1 MLSSL
6 ILYNSNEPFL
16 DQIVTCYEKWIFYN
30 NQWRP
35 AQWLDQEEAPKH
47 SPKPNLY
54 QIKVKVTVWWSAVH
68 LLLYSFLTPGEIV
81 TYEKYTQQ
89 IDEMHWKLQLLQP
102 ALVNRKGSILLHDRV
117 QPYVAQ
123 PMLQKLNKLGY
134 EVLKFG
140 KSYSSATFTWLLANL
155 TTTSSSISI
164 TFCRQT
170 VPATSKRQKTLSK
183 SSSDPEA
190 WIFCYG
196 NKHFSLAK
204 MCWL

>member
-1 MLSSL
+1 MISSVAGPRRSSKRKHPKKWSRLLFGGLLPIWSTTIFWIPEKTLHLSSTL
-6 ILYNSNEPFL
+6 S
-16 DQIVTCYEKWIFYN
+16 KWM
-30 NQWRP
+30 RCT
-35 AQWLDQEEAPKH
+35 E
-47 SPKPNLY
+47 
-54 QIKVKVTVWWSAVH
+54 
-68 LLLYSFLTPGEIV
+68 
-81 TYEKYTQQ
+81 
-89 IDEMHWKLQLLQP
+89 KLQCLQL
-102 ALVNRKGSILLHDRV
+102 ALIDRKGPIPLHDNA
-117 QPYVAQ
+117 QLHITQ

-196 NKHFSLAK
+196 NKLISHWQKCVDCNDSYFD
-204 MCWL
+204 